1 MIELEEGDVVAV
13 GLRQH
18 VAEVGVQDDLL
29 HLERL
34 GLQRLIH
41 LWNFVDVDILT

>member
-1 MIELEEGDVVAV
+1 MVELEESDVVAV

-18 VAEVGVQDDLL
+18 VSEVGVQDDLV

-34 GLQRLIH
+34 GLQRLLH
-41 LWNFVDVDILT
+41 L